1 MLRPTPQKYLLQSV
15 FGGKTCSQLVCKE
28 CGYSSN
34 RFEDTLFLSLP
45 VKDRKSVFESL
56 DKLIEG
62 EIINEYQCAGCA
74 KKVDVVKRTLISKTP
89 NVLIIHLQ
97 RLIFN
102 FDTFANDKVN
112 TPAVLSLT

>member
-1 MLRPTPQKYLLQSV
+1 M
-15 FGGKTCSQLVCKE
+15 CKE

-62 EIINEYQCAGCA
+62 EIINEY
-74 KKVDVVKRTLISKTP
+74 
-89 NVLIIHLQ
+89 
-97 RLIFN
+97 
-102 FDTFANDKVN
+102 
-112 TPAVLSLT
+112 